1 MTPTRSRKQ
10 VARVRPRSEV
20 VVAVAVAVGIV
31 LATVFLVWALRPG
44 TAGVPGTGGIMSRQ
58 PRVSVLIVAAVVVLA
73 IGLWWVFRRRG
84 LRRFSRRVAA
94 LIVIG
99 VVLVASILVAIFW
112 PGGIVRDYPSAPKE
126 TQTPTTVPPT
136 SPQTNPRTATTQPA
150 VPTSKAATPTTA
162 KP

>member
-1 MTPTRSRKQ
+1 MSPTRSRKQ

-31 LATVFLVWALRPG
+31 LLTVFLVWALRPG
-44 TAGVPGTGGIMSRQ
+44 TAGVPGTGGFMSRQ
-58 PRVSVLIVAAVVVLA
+58 PRVWVLIIVALIVLA
-73 IGLWWVFRRRG
+73 VGLWWVFRRRG

-99 VVLVASILVAIFW
+99 VVLVASILIAIFW

-126 TQTPTTVPPT
+126 PKTTPTTVPPT
-136 SPQTNPRTATTQPA
+136 VPNTNPHTPTT
-150 VPTSKAATPTTA
+150 KAATPTTK

>member
-1 MTPTRSRKQ
+1 MTPTRSRKP

-58 PRVSVLIVAAVVVLA
+58 PRVSLLIVVALLVLA

-99 VVLVASILVAIFW
+99 VVLIASILVAIFW
-112 PGGIVRDYPSAPKE
+112 PGGVVRDYPSAPTE
-126 TQTPTTVPPT
+126 PQTPTTVPPT
-136 SPQTNPRTATTQPA
+136 APQTNPRTPTTNA
-150 VPTSKAATPTTA
+150 ASPTGNAPTPPTA